1 MRLKGPAVVTALIL
15 CSSCSSTADF
25 QPEEGSIAKLEDRLA
40 ESHCV
45 GNLDSW
51 QRAYVRKQSLS
62 ENEPGKFDRRMI
74 EFTLQ
79 RADGKTIVAGR
90 KSMKRYEDWAIV
102 GGCSEPNCLFGGYV
116 IPTDELIL
124 DCGGPP

>member
-1 MRLKGPAVVTALIL
+1 LIL
-15 CSSCSSTADF
+15 CSACSSTADF
-25 QPEEGSIAKLEDRLA
+25 QPEEGAIAKLERQLA
-40 ESHCV
+40 KSHCV
-45 GNLDSW
+45 GNLDNW

-62 ENEPGKFDRRMI
+62 ENEPGLFDQRMI

-79 RADGKTIVAGR
+79 RVDGKSIVAGR
-90 KSMKRYEDWAIV
+90 KPMKRYEDWAIA